1 MPALPGMGHEF
12 KGESGITMVI
22 ENSQSSPPPPA
33 AVLTEAKA
41 STPLRGRE
49 MKIRENKKERMKKKR
64 DALMVA
70 ATLIAGMGFQSA
82 LNPPGGVWDDDKNSG
97 GGKMSAGT
105 SIMVHYYPEDYQLF
119 MACNAVCFFASLR
132 IVFLVVSGVP
142 FVRKRILVWL
152 LMIIMWITL
161 TGMGLTYL
169 VSMVIISPTKDDSE
183 ATSLRNKLPDIS
195 ISLVCFGIRYVRGL
209 VCFPLL
215 HWFTLSVSSYSVCG
229 TCEKLSYIASG
240 SANIR
245 GQSFA
250 ISTQKPLL
258 LLILPPS
265 LLVCVLFDVMCPSP
279 VHYMMSL

>member
-1 MPALPGMGHEF
+1 M
-12 KGESGITMVI
+12 
-22 ENSQSSPPPPA
+22 N
-33 AVLTEAKA
+33 
-41 STPLRGRE
+41 
-49 MKIRENKKERMKKKR
+49 IRENKKERMKKKR

-70 ATLIAGMGFQSA
+70 ATLIAVMAFQSA

-142 FVRKRILVWL
+142 FVRKRILMWL

-195 ISLVCFGIRYVRGL
+195 ISLVCFGIGMCVVWCAFHCCIGSHYPFPHI
-209 VCFPLL
+209 VCAESAKSYPILL
-215 HWFTLSVSSYSVCG
+215 Q
-229 TCEKLSYIASG
+229 
-240 SANIR
+240 
-245 GQSFA
+245 GQ
-250 ISTQKPLL
+250 
-258 LLILPPS
+258 LI
-265 LLVCVLFDVMCPSP
+265 
-279 VHYMMSL
+279 